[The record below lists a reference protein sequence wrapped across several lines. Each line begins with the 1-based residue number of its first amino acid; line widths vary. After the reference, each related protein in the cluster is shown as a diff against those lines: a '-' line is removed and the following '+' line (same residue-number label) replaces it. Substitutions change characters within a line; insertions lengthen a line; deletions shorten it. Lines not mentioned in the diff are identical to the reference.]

1 MGCHQMISIRIFV
14 LVFLVHVCVCDRETC
29 DRRPF
34 DTHTAPLPPDNRFY
48 IDIDGI
54 TERYI
59 PGEQYTVRLLSKDNK
74 STFIGYTI
82 GLREDEAYNE
92 KNPRRPKHLKP
103 GRLQPSPDSHEGK
116 TRPYCNNTVIHS
128 DITPKTSAQALWI
141 APDKGSHCVTIYA
154 IVAVKPDV
162 WYNYEGPLSK
172 RVCED
177 IRNADDILPTQ
188 NDDCQVC
195 EEARYQLTFEG
206 LWSYNTHSNAFPK
219 TQELARFSEVVGA
232 SHSKYFSVYK
242 YNTEASAGIKM
253 LAEQGN
259 TTVLEMEIQDKLGH
273 GGVRTVVKATAP
285 AKTNMSTVTSF
296 RANKENHLVSL
307 VTGIMP
313 SPDWFLG
320 MANLELC
327 EFKTGQWAK
336 TVKLNLYPLDAGTD
350 SGKDFES
357 SNDGTSPPQPITSAA
372 IAKGEKVKA
381 FARVIVDLIR
391 TYPNPNCTEN
401 TSSTLSYDEGATDE
415 PQENGDNIPVQ
426 PGIFEPYTTPK
437 SEEPV
442 TTDPESSEACPMT
455 TWEDWPCEGDCVN
468 GTRSGIRLRYRYHI
482 VDGVIVGK
490 YSPTTE
496 EKEVPKYCLKEET
509 FQTEQCEEECAE
521 ESEGEEGEE
530 DTPEP
535 DLAR

>member
-1 MGCHQMISIRIFV
+1 MGRHINKLLRSPLVI
-14 LVFLVHVCVCDRETC
+14 VFLVQVCVCDRETC

-34 DTHTAPLPPDNRFY
+34 DTQTAPLPPDNRFY

-59 PGEQYTVRLLSKDNK
+59 PGVQYTVRLLSKDGK

-92 KNPRRPKHLKP
+92 KNPRKPKRLKP

-128 DITPKTSAQALWI
+128 DITPKTSAEALWI
-141 APDKGSHCVTIYA
+141 APEKGSHCVTVYA
-154 IVAVKPDV
+154 IVAIKPDV

-206 LWSYNTHSNAFPK
+206 LWSYNTHPKAFPQS
-219 TQELARFSEVVGA
+219 QELARFSEVVGA

-259 TTVLEMEIQDKLGH
+259 TTQLEMEIQAELGH
-273 GGVRTVVKATAP
+273 GVRTVIKATAP
-285 AKTNMSTVTSF
+285 AKTNLTTLTSF

-391 TYPNPNCTEN
+391 TYPNPNCVSD
-401 TSSTLSYDEGATDE
+401 TSTFSYPEESTKDGNGGIE
-415 PQENGDNIPVQ
+415 PPVSL
-426 PGIFEPYTTPK
+426 EPYTTPK
-437 SEEPV
+437 SEDNV
-442 TTDPESSEACPMT
+442 TPDPGSSEECPMT
-455 TWEDWPCEGDCVN
+455 AWEEWPCEGECEN
-468 GTRSGIRLRYRYHI
+468 GTLTGMRLKYRYHI
-482 VDGVIVGK
+482 VDGIVVGK
-490 YSPTTE
+490 YNSASE
-496 EKEVPKYCLKEET
+496 DREVPKYCSKEET
-509 FQTEQCEEECAE
+509 FQTELCEEDCLNI
-521 ESEGEEGEE
+521 ESEEEEQE

-535 DLAR
+535 ELAP